1 MGLFKRAHVRGINFE
16 LMRRGLISF
25 PNEKVADEIA
35 DAVADNI
42 PEETVP
48 EVTGEEGLSAEEA
61 AEVIDQ
67 LVDVAEEIAQK
78 TSGVKDPE
86 LNKLAASVDYNEAA
100 AAHATDLMKKSAEEA
115 GTSVTGDGRF
125 QDAIMEGEGQIDAAQ
140 NPSSEVV
147 GPQGTSDIDATAGAV
162 GAERPQ
168 EDTPGATAI
177 TPGEVAKLSS
187 LLSKL
192 SQEDKGTNPGSGS
205 TGTPAYTEP
214 DTNMGMSGVAPD
226 QGKTVQP
233 KGPLTGTQIPQPAKQ
248 SVSPATPGEVAKL
261 SSVLAQTFERLHKI
275 GAIEDLP
282 PALKEQIEKKKEE
295 SKDENGEKKDENGE
309 NGEKKDEEKK
319 EENGQKEAAEL
330 LGALRVVAKHLP
342 A

>member
-16 LMRRGLISF
+16 LMRRGLVAY
-25 PNEKVADEIA
+25 PNEKVAEEVADAIA
-35 DAVADNI
+35 DEL

-48 EVTGEEGLSAEEA
+48 EVTGEEGLSPEDA
-61 AEVIDQ
+61 AGVIDQ

-78 TSGVKDPE
+78 VGGVTDPE
-86 LNKLAASVDYNEAA
+86 LNKLAASVDYEKAA
-100 AAHATDLMKKSAEEA
+100 SAHAQDLMDKAAVEA

-125 QDAIMEGEGQIDAAQ
+125 QNDIMEGEGQIDAAK

-147 GPQGTSDIDATAGAV
+147 GPQGTSDLDASAGAV

-168 EDTPGATAI
+168 EDTPGATAV
-177 TPGEVAKLSS
+177 TAGEVAKLSS
-187 LLSKL
+187 LLAKL
-192 SQEDKGTNPGSGS
+192 SQEDKGTGPGSGGMAS
-205 TGTPAYTEP
+205 PGYAEP

-233 KGPLTGTQIPQPAKQ
+233 KGPLIGEQIPQPAKQ
-248 SVSPATPGEVAKL
+248 TISPATPGEVAKL
-261 SSVLAQTFERLHKI
+261 SSVLNQALAYISKTGGTE
-275 GAIEDLP
+275 ELP
-282 PALKEQIEKKKEE
+282 PELKEHIEKKKEE
-295 SKDENGEKKDENGE
+295 KEEDKDE

-330 LGALRVVAKHLP
+330 LTALRVVAKHLP